1 VKVLNWLR
9 CFWRRQHEP
18 MRHFLGGFRCAV
30 CGLAGADLEAMGFDG
45 NGYVGPMR
53 LTYSRENGQITRSSS
68 W

>member
-1 VKVLNWLR
+1 MLSWLR

-30 CGLAGADLEAMGFDG
+30 CGLAGADLEAMGFAG